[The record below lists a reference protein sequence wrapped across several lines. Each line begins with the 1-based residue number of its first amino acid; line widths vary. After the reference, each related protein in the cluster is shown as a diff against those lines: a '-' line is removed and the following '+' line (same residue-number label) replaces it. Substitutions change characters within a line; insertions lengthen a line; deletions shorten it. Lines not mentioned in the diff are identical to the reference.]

1 MCVCL
6 CAWLERERERERERE
21 KGAKG
26 FIGLK
31 KCKSVHMCE
40 GESERETQCARKR
53 LMQSC
58 DPIDI
63 GQFVQT
69 AASVRSKYC
78 LVRMWHKQH
87 LVVNIVNLLFRIPIN
102 VIIIIGPSRIRN

>member
-1 MCVCL
+1 MKKQKGRMMCFCQCL
-6 CAWLERERERERERE
+6 AGEREKKRERE
-21 KGAKG
+21 KGVKG

-40 GESERETQCARKR
+40 GESEQETQFVRRR

-69 AASVRSKYC
+69 AASVRPKYC

-87 LVVNIVNLLFRIPIN
+87 L
-102 VIIIIGPSRIRN
+102 